1 MRWRLKKIGQTFN
14 LPSIGAR
21 PVVRPGKSEER
32 SLCMRFNLIAVAAF
46 ALLASGCATPPP
58 PPPAPGSAAS
68 KVVAMGELKNIAIGN
83 MRVARENGFMTVG
96 VQLSN
101 TDKRNK
107 TFYYRFAW
115 LGAEGF
121 PVAEEEVWKPQLI
134 YGGQN
139 SFLQSIAP
147 TPKAVDF
154 RLELQTP

>member
-1 MRWRLKKIGQTFN
+1 MRWRLKKIGQTVN

-32 SLCMRFNLIAVAAF
+32 SLYMRFKLIAVVAF